1 MTILD
6 GRLTATRVD
15 SAIRLAEKRA
25 AHNYS
30 PLPIVA
36 ASAQGRGS
44 PMSTAAATW
53 IVCPPIPR

>member
-1 MTILD
+1 MTILN
-6 GRLTATRVD
+6 GQLTATRVD

-36 ASAQGRGS
+36 ASAQG
-44 PMSTAAATW
+44 A
-53 IVCPPIPR
+53 